1 MCFTQEV
8 ASGSVWVK
16 VAYLPLAQQTQIVQ
30 CHQKKQTAHMEHY
43 VFFWQTLSLLMD
55 ISKLA

>member
-8 ASGSVWVK
+8 VSDSVWVSRISTARPTDLDST
-16 VAYLPLAQQTQIVQ
+16 VSSE
-30 CHQKKQTAHMEHY
+30 KKQTAHLEPY
-43 VFFWQTLSLLMD
+43 VFLWQTSSLLVD